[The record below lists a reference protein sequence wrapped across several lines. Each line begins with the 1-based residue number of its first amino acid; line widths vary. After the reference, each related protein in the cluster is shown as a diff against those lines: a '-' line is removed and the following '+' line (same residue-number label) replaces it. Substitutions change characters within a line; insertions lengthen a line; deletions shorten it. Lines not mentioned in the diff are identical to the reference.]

1 MARYL
6 AKLDENNIVIDIIK
20 VGGAECC
27 DGNGNVVEQKAIE
40 YIKSIFQD
48 GHQNYVLGCKYGSIR
63 ANPIEVG
70 GYYHNGQDVFV
81 RKKPHPSATLN
92 EHFQWEMPQFVTA
105 DKTGLVSSDGS
116 SLLPG
121 ETDEEDYTEE
131 I

>member
-27 DGNGNVVEQKAIE
+27 DNNGNVIEEKAIA
-40 YIKSIFQD
+40 YIKSID
-48 GHQNYVLGCKYGSIR
+48 PSGHQNYALGCKYGSVR
-63 ANPIEVG
+63 ANPIEI
-70 GYYHNGQDVFV
+70 V

-92 EHFQWEMPQFVTA
+92 ENFQWEMPPFVTA

-121 ETDEEDYTEE
+121 EETEE
-131 I
+131 EPEEE